1 MSKILIALDES
12 TVSTGFS
19 VFKNNELI
27 DYGVIQSKSKN
38 VIERIDMIITEINKL
53 IDKYAPNEIVA
64 ENVMITMSAPTA
76 KALLGLE
83 LLIELNAFQ
92 KNIPCSLIRPSSW
105 RKILG
110 LSNSPKLKRADK
122 KKETMEYIKN
132 KYGIEEKIDDICD
145 AIAIGT
151 AYLMKGEII

>member
-1 MSKILIALDES
+1 MKVRFRPDFLYLK
-12 TVSTGFS
+12 TGQ
-19 VFKNNELI
+19 LI
-27 DYGVIQSKSKN
+27 DYGALQSKSKN
-38 VIERIDMIITEINKL
+38 VIERIDIILKGINELINKYNPTEL
-53 IDKYAPNEIVA
+53 VA

-92 KNIPCSLIRPSSW
+92 KNIPCSFIRPTSW
-105 RKILG
+105 RKTLG
-110 LSNSPKLKRADK
+110 LSNSPKLKRANK

-132 KYGIEEKIDDICD
+132 KYGIEEELDDICD

-151 AYLMKGEII
+151 AYLMKGE

>member
-53 IDKYAPNEIVA
+53 IDKYAPNKIVA

-92 KNIPCSLIRPSSW
+92 KNIPCFLIRPSSW

-151 AYLMKGEII
+151 AYLMKGE